1 MQHDAIAVLKGW
13 EALIMTIC
21 IVEASREEKIP
32 DHRDDPVI
40 PIWLCAYRESSEWVG
55 LVEI

>member
-1 MQHDAIAVLKGW
+1 
-13 EALIMTIC
+13 MTIC

-40 PIWLCAYRESSEWVG
+40 PIWSRAYRESSEWVG